1 MFNAYYNFLLEFS
14 YWPIFSQQVYSF
26 IVGMY
31 FLDIFIAMG
40 LESMLCESLLIAPID
55 VCINVIENTMTM
67 GAASFVD
74 FMVSFMVGL
83 SITMIDR
90 LYLGPAVDMVTTLVP
105 RWKMM
110 FKRKFQA
117 RRRMTREEKAAEE
130 LEWRRINEEIEL
142 SAEGVEPLL
151 GAYSGYSV
159 EVTAMLIFPFL
170 NMFMM
175 WFPMV

>member
-90 LYLGPAVDMVTTLVP
+90 LYLGPAVD
-105 RWKMM
+105 
-110 FKRKFQA
+110 A
-117 RRRMTREEKAAEE
+117 SEE
-130 LEWRRINEEIEL
+130 LQ
-142 SAEGVEPLL
+142 G
-151 GAYSGYSV
+151 
-159 EVTAMLIFPFL
+159 PF
-170 NMFMM
+170 NF
-175 WFPMV
+175 WFIVV

>member
-1 MFNAYYNFLLEFS
+1 MGAEHVEARALALALTQRPDFNFGKMASTWPCRDRTIPRRTGVMFNAYYNFLLEFS

-90 LYLGPAVDMVTTLVP
+90 LYLGPAVDTG
-105 RWKMM
+105 
-110 FKRKFQA
+110 
-117 RRRMTREEKAAEE
+117 EE
-130 LEWRRINEEIEL
+130 LQ
-142 SAEGVEPLL
+142 A
-151 GAYSGYSV
+151 
-159 EVTAMLIFPFL
+159 PF
-170 NMFMM
+170 NF
-175 WFPMV
+175 WFIVV

>member
-1 MFNAYYNFLLEFS
+1 MMRPA
-14 YWPIFSQQVYSF
+14 QVDGRHVQRVLQLFARSFRTGPSFRSKFISF

-90 LYLGPAVDMVTTLVP
+90 LYLGPAVDTVTTLIP
-105 RWKMM
+105 RC
-110 FKRKFQA
+110 
-117 RRRMTREEKAAEE
+117 
-130 LEWRRINEEIEL
+130 
-142 SAEGVEPLL
+142 
-151 GAYSGYSV
+151 
-159 EVTAMLIFPFL
+159 
-170 NMFMM
+170 
-175 WFPMV
+175 

>member
-90 LYLGPAVDMVTTLVP
+90 LYLGLLLIPPNPIPLTQRPM
-105 RWKMM
+105 
-110 FKRKFQA
+110 
-117 RRRMTREEKAAEE
+117 
-130 LEWRRINEEIEL
+130 RINF
-142 SAEGVEPLL
+142 SANFGKMASARPHGVHASRER
-151 GAYSGYSV
+151 AAAAAFHAQV
-159 EVTAMLIFPFL
+159 EDDV
-170 NMFMM
+170 
-175 WFPMV
+175 

>member
-1 MFNAYYNFLLEFS
+1 MTCRRGDGVPADASPGPDAVDATLHTNHGRVWGPSDRFDGNAPRRWTGVMFNAYYNFLLEFS

-90 LYLGPAVDMVTTLVP
+90 LYLGPAVDTVTTLIP
-105 RWKMM
+105 RC
-110 FKRKFQA
+110 
-117 RRRMTREEKAAEE
+117 
-130 LEWRRINEEIEL
+130 
-142 SAEGVEPLL
+142 
-151 GAYSGYSV
+151 
-159 EVTAMLIFPFL
+159 
-170 NMFMM
+170 
-175 WFPMV
+175 

>member
-83 SITMIDR
+83 SITIIPPIPHALSR
-90 LYLGPAVDMVTTLVP
+90 STTPFTRSRRTQTHTTCVILVN
-105 RWKMM
+105 R
-110 FKRKFQA
+110 
-117 RRRMTREEKAAEE
+117 
-130 LEWRRINEEIEL
+130 
-142 SAEGVEPLL
+142 SLL
-151 GAYSGYSV
+151 Q
-159 EVTAMLIFPFL
+159 
-170 NMFMM
+170 
-175 WFPMV
+175 

>member
-40 LESMLCESLLIAPID
+40 LESLLCESLLIAPID

-90 LYLGPAVDMVTTLVP
+90 LYLGPAVDTVTTLIP

-110 FKRKFQA
+110 FRAHILRPPAAGNRRHSTTLLCTILQPQDRRKQ
-117 RRRMTREEKAAEE
+117 KVV
-130 LEWRRINEEIEL
+130 L
-142 SAEGVEPLL
+142 P
-151 GAYSGYSV
+151 
-159 EVTAMLIFPFL
+159 
-170 NMFMM
+170 
-175 WFPMV
+175 

>member
-90 LYLGPAVDMVTTLVP
+90 LYLGPAVD
-105 RWKMM
+105 
-110 FKRKFQA
+110 
-117 RRRMTREEKAAEE
+117 TREERQGSFNLGSLVVREKCCSLHAVEGIP
-130 LEWRRINEEIEL
+130 RRSCPSL
-142 SAEGVEPLL
+142 GRRQRDRSHSARSED
-151 GAYSGYSV
+151 SV
-159 EVTAMLIFPFL
+159 EGRSQTPSSQK
-170 NMFMM
+170 
-175 WFPMV
+175 

>member
-90 LYLGPAVDMVTTLVP
+90 LYLGPAVDTSEDLQAP
-105 RWKMM
+105 FNLRCCSLSDEECISRRSWPSLG
-110 FKRKFQA
+110 RKHRCRDRETALTRREA
-117 RRRMTREEKAAEE
+117 RIASMASNDALRRH
-130 LEWRRINEEIEL
+130 RRK
-142 SAEGVEPLL
+142 
-151 GAYSGYSV
+151 
-159 EVTAMLIFPFL
+159 T
-170 NMFMM
+170 
-175 WFPMV
+175 

>member
-1 MFNAYYNFLLEFS
+1 MTIREASRESRGRVSRRGLNGPKIDQETAHVIMRWTRRASTVARRDTNRDAPRRWTGVMFNAYYNFLLEFS

-55 VCINVIENTMTM
+55 VRINVIENTMTM

-90 LYLGPAVDMVTTLVP
+90 LYLGPAVDTVTTLIP
-105 RWKMM
+105 RC
-110 FKRKFQA
+110 
-117 RRRMTREEKAAEE
+117 
-130 LEWRRINEEIEL
+130 
-142 SAEGVEPLL
+142 
-151 GAYSGYSV
+151 
-159 EVTAMLIFPFL
+159 
-170 NMFMM
+170 
-175 WFPMV
+175 